1 VHLRRS
7 DGLDRVRAPE
17 GSLMRFSAIHKLT
30 SYLMVLVAVVGLLLS
45 PEISFVTGALTLIG
59 IALSWFAEPAR
70 FRLERFTAAWN
81 VATVV
86 VFFYLITDVFRGG
99 SVLSAGA
106 CFLLFVLINK
116 LFNRRSSK
124 DYQQA
129 YVISFLILVVATTL
143 NTGVSYAFCFA
154 LFILFGTWALTLL
167 HLRREMEENYLLKHS
182 DGAQSEKVEVERIL
196 NSRRIVGRS
205 FLAGTSLVS
214 VGIIVIAALIF
225 TLFPRIGFGLF
236 LGHKRVGVAMVG
248 FSERVQLGHHGTV
261 RDNPEVVMRV
271 VFPKGRPR
279 GDLRWRG
286 SAFDHYDAGVW
297 SHGEDLIGRT
307 RRVAPRQ
314 GLYIMNHAPGLPMR
328 PMPRHVLGLVR
339 QEIYLEPLD
348 STVIFAADRPV
359 ALDVPRP
366 AVGGNPFFIPRR
378 GPLGEIRAAKMRT
391 SGVRYVAYSK
401 IDRPSPSVLRR
412 SPSFGDPFWGRF
424 LQVPSSL
431 PRRIRALARRI
442 TRGRETDYDRVVAVR
457 DFLRK
462 NYRYT
467 LKLTHNPRL
476 EPVDEFLFVNRRGHC
491 EYFASAMTLML
502 RTLGIHA
509 RNVNGFAGGEWN
521 RVGKYMAVRQGDAH
535 AWVEVLF
542 ANVGWVAFDPTP
554 GGGTAA
560 TAAAG
565 SFYTRIR
572 QFWDTLRLRWFR
584 YVVEYDLGKQVSL
597 FQGVGKLLGRS
608 PSGEGWLQQNW
619 RTLLG
624 VFVAVLV
631 LFGLTHWWRHRR
643 RRHDTV
649 GGQIRG
655 GPPATVLYQRVLR
668 ALARGGYPKPA
679 DLTPRE
685 FADHLVLAGFSG
697 ATMVERL
704 TGWYYTL
711 RYAGAELTEERLRAF
726 KETLARL
733 QRSIAEETRAKR
745 AG

>member
-1 VHLRRS
+1 
-7 DGLDRVRAPE
+7 
-17 GSLMRFSAIHKLT
+17 MRFSAIHKLT
-30 SYLMVLVAVVGLLLS
+30 SYLMVLAAAAGLLLS
-45 PEISFVTGALTLIG
+45 PEISPVTAALTLIG
-59 IALSWFAEPAR
+59 IGLSWFAEPSR

-81 VATVV
+81 VATVA
-86 VFFYLITDVFRGG
+86 VFLYLITDVFRGG

-154 LFILFGTWALTLL
+154 LYILFGTWALTLL

-236 LGHKRVGVAMVG
+236 LGHKRLGVAMVG

-271 VFPKGRPR
+271 VFPGGRPE
-279 GDLRWRG
+279 GELRWRG
-286 SAFDHYDAGVW
+286 SAFDHYDSGVW
-297 SHGEDLIGRT
+297 SHGRELIGRT
-307 RRVAPRQ
+307 RRVTARE

-328 PMPRHVLGLVR
+328 PRPRDVLGLVR

-359 ALDVPRP
+359 ALEVPRP
-366 AVGGNPFFIPRR
+366 AVGGSPFFIPRR

-401 IDRPSPSVLRR
+401 TDSPPPPVLRR
-412 SPSFGDPFWGRF
+412 SPPFGDPFWDRF
-424 LQVPSSL
+424 LQVPTSL
-431 PRRIRALARRI
+431 PKRIHDLARRI
-442 TRGRETDYDRVVAVR
+442 TRGRETDYDRVIAIR
-457 DFLRK
+457 DHLRRS
-462 NYRYT
+462 YRYT
-467 LKLTHNPRL
+467 LKLTHDPRL
-476 EPVDEFLFVNRRGHC
+476 EPVDEFLFATRRGHC

-521 RVGKYMAVRQGDAH
+521 RVGKYVAVRQGDAH

-554 GGGTAA
+554 GSAPAPT
-560 TAAAG
+560 AAG
-565 SFYTRIR
+565 SLYTRIR

-597 FQGVGKLLGRS
+597 FQGMGKLFSSS
-608 PSGEGWLQQNW
+608 PSGQGWLQRHW
-619 RTLLG
+619 RALLG
-624 VFVAVLV
+624 VFVGVL
-631 LFGLTHWWRHRR
+631 LLAGLARWWRR
-643 RRHDTV
+643 RRRGRDSV
-649 GGQIRG
+649 GVQTRG
-655 GPPATVLYQRVLR
+655 GAPATALYQRVLR
-668 ALARGGYPKPA
+668 ALARAGHAKPP

-685 FADHLVLAGFSG
+685 FADRLAKDGFSG
-697 ATMVERL
+697 AGMVERL
-704 TGWYYTL
+704 TGWYYQL
-711 RYAGAELTEERLRAF
+711 RYAGAELTEDRLHAF
-726 KETLARL
+726 KDTFGQL
-733 QRSIAEETRAKR
+733 QRSIADESRAKR